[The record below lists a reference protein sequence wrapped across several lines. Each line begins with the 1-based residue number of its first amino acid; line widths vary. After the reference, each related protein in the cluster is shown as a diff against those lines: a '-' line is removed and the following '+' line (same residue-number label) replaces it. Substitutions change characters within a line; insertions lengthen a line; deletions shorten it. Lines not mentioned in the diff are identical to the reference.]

1 MTGSDQVWN
10 TFYNHGIDKLFYLDF
25 APEHKKRV
33 AYAASFGMS
42 EIDSQYKE
50 ETKRLLSKYSV
61 ISVRESSAIDLL
73 KSIGINNGV
82 HVLDPTF
89 LLSKEDWKQVVG
101 RYLPQKKEKY
111 LLIYSVEPN
120 FQNVIACARKIAD
133 KLDLKVYY
141 AGWGIKKYIGVDKM
155 LGIPDPLS
163 MMGYF
168 INADFVV
175 ASSFHG
181 TAFSVNLNKQFISVE
196 PEKFNSRVHS
206 LLESLGLMDRLVK
219 TPMDIDTL
227 EIRGID
233 YYLVNQKLNFQKEA
247 SKEF

>member
-1 MTGSDQVWN
+1 M
-10 TFYNHGIDKLFYLDF
+10 
-25 APEHKKRV
+25 
-33 AYAASFGMS
+33 
-42 EIDSQYKE
+42 
-50 ETKRLLSKYSV
+50 
-61 ISVRESSAIDLL
+61 
-73 KSIGINNGV
+73 
-82 HVLDPTF
+82 
-89 LLSKEDWKQVVG
+89 
-101 RYLPQKKEKY
+101 
-111 LLIYSVEPN
+111 IYSVEPN

-247 SKEF
+247 SKEFLIKAIG